1 MIYGKDPIT
10 KETIEINEWLDETH
24 DNILLILDKSA
35 KNVSFS
41 RSDSVAKNKISD
53 KIYLFKR
60 SYLQVPELKHI
71 YHQCILEQGQLM
83 VNETFKS
90 KMSYYNLGYY
100 LGKPILIDLKEAI
113 SKDVNKHRMFKLN
126 FPSNEFDDFIN
137 KESLIMSQIALSTKN
152 LLKAPKGATIEEKKR
167 ITDANKME
175 TYNAKKNLPIKKEVY
190 FEEVMAKALLN
201 YSYQWDSAI
210 NFYLRVGEDYFNTSV
225 FKQYY
230 KRFGKTTEQ
239 AIENVK
245 QKVLDID
252 KAFLEAAPRNE
263 NNQTYYYRG
272 MQKPFEKLDKV
283 GDKETISNFI
293 SVSSAYNVALR
304 FSGIL
309 RGSNCCLF
317 RLQID
322 KGIPIIDMVRT
333 TKFKQEKEILLPR
346 NLVFELV
353 SIDVIEYLKRHI
365 PIANIKVHLQDK
377 DQFKLTTGC
386 KKFLVGNIVPY
397 NPSYIVNETK
407 KADKK
412 EDKKTIAKDQN
423 KKPLKIDT
431 KYEELIENHKIALIG
446 KRCPKGYR
454 IHKPTN
460 MCEFFGIVQG
470 KSQTKK
476 KSPVKT
482 GTKKPRCKNGT
493 RRNPKTGN
501 CEANSNFG
509 GSQKN

>member
-10 KETIEINEWLDETH
+10 KETLDINQWLNESD

-41 RSDSVAKNKISD
+41 RSDSAAKNKISD

-71 YHQCILEQGQLM
+71 YHQCFLEQGQLM
-83 VNETFKS
+83 VNETFNEKTTFF
-90 KMSYYNLGYY
+90 NLGYF
-100 LGKPILIDLKEAI
+100 LGKPILIFSRDAN
-113 SKDVNKHRMFKLN
+113 SKDIKKNRIFKLN
-126 FPSNEFDDFIN
+126 FSYNEFDDFIN
-137 KESLIMSQIALSTKN
+137 KESLLMSQIALSTKN
-152 LLKAPKGATIEEKKR
+152 VFKAPKGATIEEKKR
-167 ITDANKME
+167 INESNKIE
-175 TYNAKKNLPIKKEVY
+175 KLLSKKNLPIKKEVY

-210 NFYLRVGEDYFNTSV
+210 NFYLRVGEDYFNTST

-283 GDKETISNFI
+283 GSKETISNFI

-309 RGSNCCLF
+309 RGSKCCLF

-353 SIDVIEYLKRHI
+353 SIDVIEYLNRDI

-397 NPSYIVNETK
+397 SPSYIVNETK
-407 KADKK
+407 KAHKK

-460 MCEFFGIVQG
+460 MCEFFGVVQG
-470 KSQTKK
+470 KTQTKK

-501 CEANSNFG
+501 CEAF
-509 GSQKN
+509 

>member
-10 KETIEINEWLDETH
+10 KETLEINEWLNETD
-24 DNILLILDKSA
+24 DNILLILDKST
-35 KNVSFS
+35 KNISFS
-41 RSDSVAKNKISD
+41 RSDSAAKNKISD

-71 YHQCILEQGQLM
+71 YHQCFLEQGQLM

-90 KMSYYNLGYY
+90 KTFFYNLGYY
-100 LGKPILIDLKEAI
+100 LGKPILIDYKQVI
-113 SKDVNKHRMFKLN
+113 SKNINKHRIFKIN
-126 FPSNEFDDFIN
+126 FSSSEFDDFIN
-137 KESLIMSQIALSTKN
+137 KESLLMSQISLSTKN
-152 LLKAPKGATIEEKKR
+152 LLKAPKGITIDEKKEF
-167 ITDANKME
+167 DARKKIE
-175 TYNAKKNLPIKKEVY
+175 ALISKKNLPVKKEVY
-190 FEEVMAKALLN
+190 FEEILAKALTN
-201 YSYQWDSAI
+201 YSYQWDVPI
-210 NFYLRVGEDYFNTSV
+210 NLYLRTGEDYFNTSI

-230 KRFGKTTEQ
+230 KRYGKTLEE

-252 KAFLEAAPRNE
+252 RAFLEAVPRNE
-263 NNQTYYYRG
+263 NDTILYYRG
-272 MQKPFEKLDKV
+272 MQRPFEKLNNI

-293 SVSSAYNVALR
+293 SVSTAFNVALR
-304 FSGIL
+304 FSGVL
-309 RGSNCCLF
+309 RGSKCCLYQ
-317 RLQID
+317 LSID
-322 KGIPIIDMVRT
+322 KGIPIIDMVST

-353 SIDVIEYLKRHI
+353 NIKTIAYGINNRVI
-365 PIANIKVHLQDK
+365 PIANIKVHLQHK

-397 NPSYIVNETK
+397 SPSYIVNKTK

-412 EDKKTIAKDQN
+412 IPIAKDTN
-423 KKPLKIDT
+423 KKPLTIDT
-431 KYEELIENHKIALIG
+431 KYEELMENHKIPLVG

-460 MCEFFGIVQG
+460 MCEFFGVVQG

-482 GTKKPRCKNGT
+482 GAKKPRCKNGT
-493 RRNPKTGN
+493 RRSPKTGN
-501 CEANSNFG
+501 CEANSNFW

>member
-10 KETIEINEWLDETH
+10 KETIEINEWLNATD

-41 RSDSVAKNKISD
+41 RSESGMKNKIND

-71 YHQCILEQGQLM
+71 YHRCILEQGQLM

-113 SKDVNKHRMFKLN
+113 SKDVNKHRIFKLN

-137 KESLIMSQIALSTKN
+137 KESLLMSQIALSTKN

-167 ITDANKME
+167 VNDANKME

-190 FEEVMAKALLN
+190 FEEIMAKALLN

-210 NFYLRVGEDYFNTSV
+210 NFYLRSGEDYFNTSV

-230 KRFGKTTEQ
+230 KRFGKTIEE
-239 AIENVK
+239 AIANVK

-263 NNQTYYYRG
+263 DNHTYFYRG
-272 MQKPFEKLDKV
+272 MQRPFEKLNNI
-283 GDKETISNFI
+283 GNKETVSNFI
-293 SVSSAYNVALR
+293 SVSTAFNVALR

-309 RGSNCCLF
+309 RGSKCCLYA
-317 RLQID
+317 LQID

-333 TKFKQEKEILLPR
+333 TKFKHEKEILLPR
-346 NLVFELV
+346 NLIFELV
-353 SIDVIEYLKRHI
+353 KIEKIKYGIHGEI
-365 PIANIKVHLQDK
+365 PIAYLKVHLQHK

-386 KKFLVGNIVPY
+386 KKFLVANIVPY
-397 NPSYIVNETK
+397 SPSYIVNETK
-407 KADKK
+407 KA
-412 EDKKTIAKDQN
+412 DKKTIAKDQN

-431 KYEELIENHKIALIG
+431 KYEELIENHKIPLVG

-460 MCEFFGIVQG
+460 MCEFYGISDTK
-470 KSQTKK
+470 KSSKSKTQK

-501 CEANSNFG
+501 CEP
-509 GSQKN
+509 K

>member
-10 KETIEINEWLDETH
+10 KETIEINEWLNETD

-41 RSDSVAKNKISD
+41 RSDSAAKNKISD

-126 FPSNEFDDFIN
+126 FSSNEFDDFIN

-167 ITDANKME
+167 ITDTNKME

-201 YSYQWDSAI
+201 YSYQWDGAI

-230 KRFGKTTEQ
+230 KRFGKTIEQ

-272 MQKPFEKLDKV
+272 MQTHFEKLDKI
-283 GDKETISNFI
+283 GSKATISNFI
-293 SVSSAYNVALR
+293 SVSSVYNVALR

-309 RGSNCCLF
+309 RGSQCCLY

-353 SIDVIEYLKRHI
+353 NIDVIEYLKRKI

-397 NPSYIVNETK
+397 SPDYIVNETK

-412 EDKKTIAKDQN
+412 ADKKTIAKDEN

-460 MCEFFGIVQG
+460 MCEFFGVVQG
-470 KSQTKK
+470 KSQKQSKPRTKK
-476 KSPVKT
+476 NSPVKT

-501 CEANSNFG
+501 CEAI
-509 GSQKN
+509 

>member
-10 KETIEINEWLDETH
+10 KETIEINEWLNETD

-41 RSDSVAKNKISD
+41 RSDSAAKNKISD

-113 SKDVNKHRMFKLN
+113 SKNINKHRIFKLN
-126 FPSNEFDDFIN
+126 FSYNEFNDFIN
-137 KESLIMSQIALSTKN
+137 KESLLMSQIALSTKK
-152 LLKAPKGATIEEKKR
+152 LLKPPKGATIEEKKR
-167 ITDANKME
+167 INDANKME

-272 MQKPFEKLDKV
+272 MQKHFEKLDKI
-283 GDKETISNFI
+283 GNKETISNFI
-293 SVSSAYNVALR
+293 SVSTSVNVALR
-304 FSGIL
+304 FSGIP
-309 RGSNCCLF
+309 RG
-317 RLQID
+317 
-322 KGIPIIDMVRT
+322 
-333 TKFKQEKEILLPR
+333 
-346 NLVFELV
+346 
-353 SIDVIEYLKRHI
+353 
-365 PIANIKVHLQDK
+365 
-377 DQFKLTTGC
+377 
-386 KKFLVGNIVPY
+386 
-397 NPSYIVNETK
+397 
-407 KADKK
+407 
-412 EDKKTIAKDQN
+412 
-423 KKPLKIDT
+423 
-431 KYEELIENHKIALIG
+431 
-446 KRCPKGYR
+446 
-454 IHKPTN
+454 
-460 MCEFFGIVQG
+460 
-470 KSQTKK
+470 
-476 KSPVKT
+476 
-482 GTKKPRCKNGT
+482 
-493 RRNPKTGN
+493 
-501 CEANSNFG
+501 
-509 GSQKN
+509 

>member
-1 MIYGKDPIT
+1 MMYGKDPIT
-10 KETIEINEWLDETH
+10 KETIEINEWLNETD

-41 RSDSVAKNKISD
+41 RSDSAAKNKISD

-126 FPSNEFDDFIN
+126 FSSNEFDDFIN
-137 KESLIMSQIALSTKN
+137 KESLLMSQIALSTKN
-152 LLKAPKGATIEEKKR
+152 LLKAPKGVTIEEKKR

-210 NFYLRVGEDYFNTSV
+210 NFYLRVGEDYFNTPV
-225 FKQYY
+225 FKQHY
-230 KRFGKTTEQ
+230 KRFGKTTEE

-252 KAFLEAAPRNE
+252 RAFLEAAPRNE
-263 NNQTYYYRG
+263 NNQTFYYRG

-386 KKFLVGNIVPY
+386 KKFLLGNIVPY
-397 NPSYIVNETK
+397 SPDYIVNETK

-412 EDKKTIAKDQN
+412 EDKKTAAKDEN
-423 KKPLKIDT
+423 KKPLKIDA
-431 KYEELIENHKIALIG
+431 KYEELMENHKIALIG

-460 MCEFFGIVQG
+460 MCEFFGQVQG
-470 KSQTKK
+470 KTQTQTKPRTK
-476 KSPVKT
+476 KQSPVKT
-482 GTKKPRCKNGT
+482 GAKKPRCKNGT

-501 CEANSNFG
+501 CEAI
-509 GSQKN
+509 